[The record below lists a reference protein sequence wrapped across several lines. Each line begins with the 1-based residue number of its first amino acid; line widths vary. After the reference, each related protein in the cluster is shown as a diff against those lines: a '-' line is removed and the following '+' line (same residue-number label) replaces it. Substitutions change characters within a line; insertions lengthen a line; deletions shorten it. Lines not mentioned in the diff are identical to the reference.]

1 MVVLRR
7 GVLFCGSLVLL
18 AAADGPPA
26 VHRKIDYAHDVRPI
40 FEKYCYDCHGPKQQ
54 FSGLRLDSK
63 DAVMRQGGYSG
74 QVIIPGDGEGSRLFR
89 MVAGIDGMPMPIGE
103 PKPTRAEIEILRA
116 WIDQGAVWPDSPSA
130 PRSKHK

>member
-1 MVVLRR
+1 ML
-7 GVLFCGSLVLL
+7 CSILL
-18 AAADGPPA
+18 LTAADGPPA
-26 VHRKIDYAHDVRPI
+26 AHRKIDYARDIQPI
-40 FEKYCYDCHGPKQQ
+40 FQKYCYDCHGPKQQ

-103 PKPTRAEIEILRA
+103 PKPTHAEIEVLRA
-116 WIDQGAVWPDSPSA
+116 WIDQGAIWPDKPA
-130 PRSKHK
+130 PERTKRK